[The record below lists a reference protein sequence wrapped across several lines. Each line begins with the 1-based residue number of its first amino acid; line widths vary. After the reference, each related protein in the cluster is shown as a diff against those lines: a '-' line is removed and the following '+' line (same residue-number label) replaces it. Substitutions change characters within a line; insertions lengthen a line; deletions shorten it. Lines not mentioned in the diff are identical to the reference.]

1 MISYK
6 QIKNFNLAKYTKKR
20 MMAFLVSFALGILA
34 IVIGG
39 PLLQAP
45 SSVLLQDSSSRT
57 LDFDQSKM
65 YTVVN
70 VVDGDTIKI
79 QNSSE
84 IETVRLIGVD
94 TPETVHPSKPVECYG
109 KEASSFVENLLKDTQ
124 VYIELDSSQGE
135 RDRYGR
141 LLAYIFL
148 PDKVLVNQL
157 IISEGYGF
165 EYTYN
170 TPYKYQQ
177 DFKHAEQRATNLQ
190 KGLWGE
196 DCR

>member
-6 QIKNFNLAKYTKKR
+6 QIKNFNLAKYAKR
-20 MMAFLVSFALGILA
+20 RITALLVSFVLSILA
-34 IVIGG
+34 FTIVG
-39 PLLQAP
+39 PILQTP
-45 SSVLLQDSSSRT
+45 SSVLLQDSSS
-57 LDFDQSKM
+57 LSSEFDQSKM

-79 QNSSE
+79 QNGSE

-109 KEASSFVENLLKDTQ
+109 KEAARFLENLVKDKQ
-124 VYIELDSSQGE
+124 VYVELDKSQGE

-148 PDKVLVNQL
+148 LDKVLLNQL

-165 EYTYN
+165 EYTHN
-170 TPYKYQQ
+170 TPYKYQE
-177 DFKHAEQRATNLQ
+177 DFKKAEQSATASQ
-190 KGLWGE
+190 RGLWGE
-196 DCR
+196 GCR